1 MKTHSISKS
10 TLRQVEKGLTKANRV
25 RNLFAVLAV
34 ILTTFLIATVFS
46 LGFSY
51 ITNMQI
57 SQIRQAGT
65 TANASLNMPS
75 RKQEEQIKALD
86 YVISTGHQIEI
97 GTADQVNEAGNPLN
111 IALMYCDSDEWE
123 NHFREA
129 VSDIKGSY
137 PSATNEIMLNM
148 EALSQ
153 MGISSPSI
161 GMEIPLSYT
170 DKNGEHTD
178 TFLLSGWFRDY
189 SGAGK
194 AVFSEAWCRSSGYR
208 TETDGILSIRLSNPA
223 FDLSSLEADIDLAEG
238 QSFNGIGTPG
248 SSSGNSIVIIAAML
262 VLFIM
267 ASGYL
272 LIYNVLYISITKDTR
287 FYGLLRAVGASRRQ
301 VRSLVKRQ
309 AFKFACVGIP
319 VGIVLA
325 ALVSVVL
332 VPFVLRAGYTG
343 IDSKTGTVVSFQ
355 PLIFLFSIL
364 FSALTVWISCSL
376 PAKTA
381 AKISPTEALRYQN
394 FAPKKQKSRRS
405 RNGGSLFV
413 MAFHNIFRDKK
424 RALLV
429 FLSLF
434 MGTVSILGVNGV
446 LGSLTADKYI
456 ENYTNYSFEFLDD
469 QFFVFPGPEGEF
481 IPQYSEDFVSR
492 VSATEGVSGVHVSYG
507 IFANLEFD
515 GEQFSE
521 MLDAVY
527 SEWYVPADQSRDEMM
542 AEIQDLIDRNR
553 YGTYIFTVEDSQV
566 EAWNQSHGDSIDLEA
581 FRRGDTAIVSGQWY
595 DEELTGKELT
605 FTADAQDGKP
615 ASFRVDGYWSYG
627 EYRNS
632 HYPESRYDL
641 ISIVAPEAV
650 LVSEQGM
657 KRLTDQ
663 ALICDIGVDI
673 DDPSQLDAVD
683 ARLQELSGTLTGAYV
698 DLVSA
703 AGQRDTWNTFFS
715 GLSVLGNGASILLIL
730 VGLINF
736 VNVMLTGV
744 IARKN
749 EFAIMESVGMTKR
762 QIRRTLTMEG
772 GLYAL
777 ITTGLILTLGNGF
790 LLLVSRA
797 VPGIADY
804 AKFEYPVSLVVLLIL
819 SIFVIC
825 LSVPPL
831 VYHCAAR
838 ETIIERL
845 HSFEN

>member
-1 MKTHSISKS
+1 
-10 TLRQVEKGLTKANRV
+10 
-25 RNLFAVLAV
+25 
-34 ILTTFLIATVFS
+34 
-46 LGFSY
+46 
-51 ITNMQI
+51 
-57 SQIRQAGT
+57 
-65 TANASLNMPS
+65 
-75 RKQEEQIKALD
+75 
-86 YVISTGHQIEI
+86 
-97 GTADQVNEAGNPLN
+97 
-111 IALMYCDSDEWE
+111 
-123 NHFREA
+123 
-129 VSDIKGSY
+129 
-137 PSATNEIMLNM
+137 ML
-148 EALSQ
+148 
-153 MGISSPSI
+153 
-161 GMEIPLSYT
+161 
-170 DKNGEHTD
+170 
-178 TFLLSGWFRDY
+178 
-189 SGAGK
+189 
-194 AVFSEAWCRSSGYR
+194 
-208 TETDGILSIRLSNPA
+208 
-223 FDLSSLEADIDLAEG
+223 
-238 QSFNGIGTPG
+238 
-248 SSSGNSIVIIAAML
+248 IAAML
-262 VLFIM
+262 IFFIM

-272 LIYNVLYISITKDTR
+272 LIYNVLYISIAKDTR
-287 FYGLLRAVGASRRQ
+287 FYGLLKAVGASRRQ

-309 AFKFACVGIP
+309 AFKFACIGIP
-319 VGIVLA
+319 AGIVLA

-332 VPFVLRAGYTG
+332 VPFVLRAGYNG
-343 IDSKTGTVVSFQ
+343 IDSENGTVVSFQ

-381 AKISPTEALRYQN
+381 AKISPVEALRYQN
-394 FAPKKQKSRRS
+394 FAPKRQKSRRS
-405 RNGGSLFV
+405 RNGGRLFV
-413 MAFHNIFRDKK
+413 MALHNNFRDKK

-434 MGTVSILGVNGV
+434 MGTVSILGINGV

-469 QFFVFPGPEGEF
+469 QFFVFPGPEGDF
-481 IPQYSEDFVSR
+481 IPQYSEDVVSR
-492 VSATEGVSGVHVSYG
+492 VSGTEGVSGVHVSYG
-507 IFANLEFD
+507 IFAGLEFD
-515 GEQFSE
+515 EEQFSE
-521 MLDAVY
+521 MLDAVC
-527 SEWYVPADQSRDEMM
+527 SEWYVPAGQSRDEMM
-542 AEIQDLIDRNR
+542 EEIQDLIDRNR

-566 EAWNQSHGDSIDLEA
+566 EAWNQNHGDSIDIEA

-605 FTADAQDGKP
+605 LTADAQDGKP

-673 DDPSQLDAVD
+673 DDLSQLDAVD

-790 LLLVSRA
+790 LLLISRA

-804 AKFEYPVSLVVLLIL
+804 AKFEYPVSLVILLIL

-825 LSVPPL
+825 LAVPPL

>member
-1 MKTHSISKS
+1 MKTHSISKD

-34 ILTTFLIATVFS
+34 ILTTFLISTVFS

-51 ITNMQI
+51 IMNMRI

-65 TANASLNMPS
+65 TANASLNLPT
-75 RKQEEQIKALD
+75 REQEEQIKALD
-86 YVISTGHQIEI
+86 YVVSTGHQIEI
-97 GTADQVNEAGNPLN
+97 GSADQVNEAGNPLT
-111 IALMYCDSDEWE
+111 IALMYYDSDEWE

-129 VSDIKGSY
+129 ISDIKGAY
-137 PSATNEIMLNM
+137 PSDADEIMLNM

-153 MGISSPSI
+153 LGISSPSI
-161 GMEIPLSYT
+161 GMEIPLSYM
-170 DKNGEHTD
+170 DKNGEHND
-178 TFLLSGWFRDY
+178 TFILSGWFRDY

-194 AVFSEAWCRSSGYR
+194 AFLPKVWCQSSGYR
-208 TETDGILSIRLSNPA
+208 TETDGVLSIRLKDPA
-223 FDLSSLEADIDLAEG
+223 FDLSSLKTDVELSAG
-238 QSFNGIGTPG
+238 QSFNGGAPG
-248 SSSGNSIVIIAAML
+248 ASSGNSIVLTAAML
-262 VLFIM
+262 IFFIM

-272 LIYNVLYISITKDTR
+272 LIYNVLYISIAKDTR
-287 FYGLLRAVGASRRQ
+287 FYGLLKAVGASRRQ
-301 VRSLVKRQ
+301 VRFLVKRQ
-309 AFKFACVGIP
+309 AFKFACIGIP
-319 VGIVLA
+319 AGIALA

-332 VPFVLRAGYTG
+332 VPFVLQAGYTG
-343 IDSKTGTVVSFQ
+343 IDSENGTVVSFQ

-381 AKISPTEALRYQN
+381 ARISPVEALRYQN
-394 FAPKKQKSRRS
+394 FAPKRQKSRRS
-405 RNGGSLFV
+405 RNGGRLFV
-413 MAFHNIFRDKK
+413 MAFHNFFRDKK

-469 QFFVFPGPEGEF
+469 QFFVFPGPEGDF

-492 VSATEGVSGVHVSYG
+492 VSGTEGVSGVHVSYG
-507 IFANLEFD
+507 IFASLEFD
-515 GEQFSE
+515 REQFSE
-521 MLDAVY
+521 MLDAVC
-527 SEWYVPADQSRDEMM
+527 SEWYVPASQSRDEMM
-542 AEIQDLIDRNR
+542 EEIQDLIDRNR

-566 EAWNQSHGDSIDLEA
+566 EAWNQNHGDSIDIEA

-595 DEELTGKELT
+595 DEELTGKELP

-615 ASFRVDGYWSYG
+615 ASFRVGGYWSYG

-663 ALICDIGVDI
+663 ALICNIGVDI
-673 DDPSQLDAVD
+673 DNLSQLDAVD

-790 LLLVSRA
+790 LLLISRA

-804 AKFEYPVSLVVLLIL
+804 AKFEYPVSLVILLIL

-825 LSVPPL
+825 LAVPPL